1 MWFGRRLKAENLALK
16 QQLAQQ
22 QQQHEQTLA
31 ELRATI
37 GEYEQAQLASR
48 ETADQFNQ
56 VIACQNQGGDMLQT
70 VREGL
75 AVSAEHLMQEK
86 AALGELEQ
94 LFGQTRTAIERLG
107 ERAEKI
113 NSEALRSRSA
123 VEQLDGTTSAISRF
137 VAAIQGISEQT
148 NLLALNAAI
157 EAARAGEAGRGFA
170 VVADEVRQLASKAHE
185 ASSQIESLV
194 RQIVEQAAGI
204 KLIIDENQASA
215 AEVATSSTQIHAVVN
230 EVLSKSHQMQE
241 VIQMAADTAFLNT
254 TKLDHAVWKNNIY
267 RLIEQQKF
275 SESVNDHTSCR
286 LGKWYFQGLGAEQ
299 YQNKPGF
306 RELDSPH
313 RQVHDAGRQALKARE
328 KGQLKEMVKQ
338 LDSMERASLQVV
350 RCLDR
355 LLEN

>member
-1 MWFGRRLKAENLALK
+1 
-16 QQLAQQ
+16 
-22 QQQHEQTLA
+22 
-31 ELRATI
+31 
-37 GEYEQAQLASR
+37 
-48 ETADQFNQ
+48 
-56 VIACQNQGGDMLQT
+56 
-70 VREGL
+70 
-75 AVSAEHLMQEK
+75 
-86 AALGELEQ
+86 
-94 LFGQTRTAIERLG
+94 
-107 ERAEKI
+107 
-113 NSEALRSRSA
+113 
-123 VEQLDGTTSAISRF
+123 
-137 VAAIQGISEQT
+137 
-148 NLLALNAAI
+148 
-157 EAARAGEAGRGFA
+157 
-170 VVADEVRQLASKAHE
+170 
-185 ASSQIESLV
+185 
-194 RQIVEQAAGI
+194 
-204 KLIIDENQASA
+204 
-215 AEVATSSTQIHAVVN
+215 
-230 EVLSKSHQMQE
+230 MQE